1 MSRVVLGVLG
11 VSAAVLLSGLGC
23 KGVSG
28 DNSKVIARVA
38 GEKITEKG
46 FETVIKVIVG
56 DETKAKEV
64 LSSEPMRTKRNEFLG
79 EWLKGKALVAMAKA
93 EGLDKD
99 PALQTRLEQATAMA
113 YLQVLVE
120 KRLEKVKSTDADLK
134 AFYDKQVSQIPEEMR
149 AKSVPPFEQVKPQL
163 EAMMKKEKETEV
175 YEKLMQEA
183 LSKSPITYTEGY
195 NPVVAAAPKPQTPEA
210 PKDAPK
216 EAAKE
221 APKAAGK

>member
-1 MSRVVLGVLG
+1 MSRIVLGVLG
-11 VSAAVLLSGLGC
+11 VSAAVLVGGLGC
-23 KGVSG
+23 KSASG

-38 GEKITEKG
+38 GEKVTEKG
-46 FETVIKVIVG
+46 FETIVKVIVG
-56 DETKAKEV
+56 DEAKAKDV

-79 EWLKGKALVAMAKA
+79 EWLKGKALMAMAKA

-120 KRLEKVKSTDADLK
+120 KRLEKVKATDADLK

-149 AKSVPPFEQVKPQL
+149 AKGVPPFEQVKPQL

-183 LSKSPITYTEGY
+183 LAKSPITYSEGY
-195 NPVVAAAPKPQTPEA
+195 NPVVVAAPKLQTPEA

-216 EAAKE
+216 EATKE
-221 APKAAGK
+221 APKTAGK